1 MEIDL
6 IRKIYKRTERFTLII
21 LMIALPIFGLVYL
34 YHSSGSIN
42 KDLPPL
48 GGFLNGFLIA
58 FSSSILLGQYLVF
71 HGKIKTTF
79 KEEDLVEKVRI
90 YSGATEQRFLFLFL
104 VSICTSIGL
113 LFGGN
118 PLHTILFALAL
129 VFFSLAKPSPDR
141 MARLMRLKKE
151 DRELIRAASRPE

>member
-1 MEIDL
+1 MEIDP
-6 IRKIYKRTERFTLII
+6 IRKVYKRTERFTLIV
-21 LMIALPIFGLVYL
+21 LMIALPVFGLVYL
-34 YHSSGSIN
+34 YHTSGSIN

-58 FSSSILLGQYLVF
+58 FSATLLIGQYLVF
-71 HGKIKTTF
+71 HSKIKTTF
-79 KEEDLVEKVRI
+79 SEEDLLAKVKI
-90 YSGATEQRFLFLFL
+90 YSKATEQRFLFLFL
-104 VSICTSIGL
+104 VSICTSVGL

-141 MARLMRLKKE
+141 MARLMKLKKE